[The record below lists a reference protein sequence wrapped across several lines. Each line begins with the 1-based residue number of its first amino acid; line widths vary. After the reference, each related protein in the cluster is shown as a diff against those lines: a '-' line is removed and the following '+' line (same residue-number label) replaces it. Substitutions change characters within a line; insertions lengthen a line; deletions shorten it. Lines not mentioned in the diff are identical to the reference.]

1 MVRLRSMQHAATA
14 NPSAANLSMEDAG
27 FAGPFT
33 LAIDIGGTNMKA
45 SVLAGDGTL
54 AAERVR
60 CPTPRPATPDAI
72 LTRIETLA
80 RKLPAFDRIS
90 IGFPG
95 VVKGATVVTAPNLGT
110 EFWIG
115 FNLIDTLA
123 QQFGTPVRMLNDA
136 AVQGLGVVDGD
147 GLACV
152 ITLGTGI
159 GCALFRN
166 RRLLL
171 HLEFGQHLRGNES
184 YDRFLGAAALEAVGP
199 EQWNARLLEAIATV
213 TKLTSC
219 DVLYIGGGNSRR
231 VDIALPS
238 HVRVVSNAGGV
249 TGGARLWEADLDEHF
264 LGVPNAQWPAAKEA
278 AP

>member
-1 MVRLRSMQHAATA
+1 MQDAATDS
-14 NPSAANLSMEDAG
+14 PSAANPPTESAG

-33 LAIDIGGTNMKA
+33 LAVDIGGTNMKA

-60 CPTPRPATPDAI
+60 CPTPRTATPDAV
-72 LTRIETLA
+72 LQKIETLA
-80 RKLPAFDRIS
+80 RKLPPFDRIS
-90 IGFPG
+90 VGFPG
-95 VVKGATVVTAPNLGT
+95 VVKGARVLTAPNLGT
-110 EFWIG
+110 EFWAG
-115 FNLIDTLA
+115 FNLIDALF
-123 QQFGTPVRMLNDA
+123 QRFGTPVRMLNDA
-136 AVQGLGVVDGD
+136 AVQGLGVVEGD

-159 GCALFRN
+159 GCALFRD

-171 HLEFGQHLRGNES
+171 HLEFGQHLRGDQS
-184 YDRFLGAAALEAVGP
+184 YDRFLGAAALEAIGP
-199 EQWNARLLEAIATV
+199 EQWNARLLETVATV
-213 TKLTSC
+213 TRLTSC
-219 DVLYIGGGNSRR
+219 DVLYVGGGNSRR
-231 VDIALPS
+231 VDVALPD

-264 LGVPNAQWPAAKEA
+264 LGVPNAQWPAATET